1 MTEPDFPMKAP
12 IRDAW
17 QRRRKTTWPLL
28 RLKVVNDDSSVLL
41 PIVID
46 DSFQFFF
53 VINDYG
59 GAE

>member
-1 MTEPDFPMKAP
+1 MKAP

-28 RLKVVNDDSSVLL
+28 RLKVVNDDDSSVLL
-41 PIVID
+41 PIVIGD

-53 VINDYG
+53 VFVINEYG

>member
-1 MTEPDFPMKAP
+1 MKAP

-28 RLKVVNDDSSVLL
+28 RLKVVNDDDSSVLL
-41 PIVID
+41 PIVIGD

-53 VINDYG
+53 FCFCNK
-59 GAE
+59 